1 MRYCCVSR
9 GRFTLG
15 THFAKTH
22 GAKSPSTA
30 MLLSAYHRR
39 GDRAARDRV
48 IVENMP
54 LVHALARRFSRGPEQ
69 VDDLVQAGAIGLIKA
84 VDGFEETRGADLGA
98 YAVPTIVG
106 ELRRSVDD
114 RAWPVRV
121 PRDAADRGR
130 VAVALD
136 ADALEAPEAEAE
148 LSRSEERALLRAGFQ
163 ALSSRE
169 RRVVVLRY
177 YRDWSQ
183 QRIAEELGLSQAH
196 VSRVLAA
203 ALQKMR
209 RVLVQQP
216 AAREALCGSSRG
228 TTISGR

>member
-1 MRYCCVSR
+1 VRYAYPLR
-9 GRFTLG
+9 GRFEVASDFG
-15 THFAKTH
+15 KTRD
-22 GAKSPSTA
+22 AESLSTA

-39 GDRAARDRV
+39 GDREARDRV

-54 LVHALARRFSRGPEQ
+54 LVYALARRFSRAPEQ

-84 VDGFEETRGADLGA
+84 VDGFEETRGGDLGA

-114 RAWPVRV
+114 RAWPGRV
-121 PRDAADRGR
+121 PRGAGAGSR

-136 ADALEAPEAEAE
+136 EDAFEAPDAQAE
-148 LSRSEERALLRAGFQ
+148 LGRSEERTLLRAGFRV
-163 ALSSRE
+163 LSRRE

-183 QRIAEELGLSQAH
+183 QRIAAELGISQAH

-209 RVLVQQP
+209 LALVHP
-216 AAREALCGSSRG
+216 APEALCDSSHVS
-228 TTISGR
+228 TISGP

>member
-1 MRYCCVSR
+1 
-9 GRFTLG
+9 
-15 THFAKTH
+15 
-22 GAKSPSTA
+22 
-30 MLLSAYHRR
+30 
-39 GDRAARDRV
+39 
-48 IVENMP
+48 
-54 LVHALARRFSRGPEQ
+54 
-69 VDDLVQAGAIGLIKA
+69 

-114 RAWPVRV
+114 QAWPVRV
-121 PRDAADRGR
+121 PRGAGAGRR

-136 ADALEAPEAEAE
+136 EDDFEAPGAEAE
-148 LSRSEERALLRAGFQ
+148 LGRSEERELLRAGFRV
-163 ALSSRE
+163 LSRRE

-183 QRIAEELGLSQAH
+183 RRIAEELGLSQAH
-196 VSRVLAA
+196 VSRILAS

-209 RVLVQQP
+209 GALVQP
-216 AAREALCGSSRG
+216 APEALCDSSPV